1 MAIVCYFNCIDLHGL
16 GEWRV
21 IINSRVDRSTIII
34 YVAVGVGPKNFP
46 LDCRMAIFYSTVEDN
61 VAPSASILCQ
71 ISSLVSLNLLAQVTS
86 DDQIDCP
93 KYKCLVNFLTDSE
106 IAKQLKFNIVQYL
119 YDFVYPLI
127 LC

>member
-1 MAIVCYFNCIDLHGL
+1 MAIVCYFNCIVLHGL

-34 YVAVGVGPKNFP
+34 YVPVGVGPKNFP

-71 ISSLVSLNLLAQVTS
+71 ISSLVSLNLLAQLTS
-86 DDQIDCP
+86 DDQIDC
-93 KYKCLVNFLTDSE
+93 KCLVNFLTDSE
-106 IAKQLKFNIVQYL
+106 IAKQLKFIMCSIYMTL
-119 YDFVYPLI
+119 FI
-127 LC
+127 L